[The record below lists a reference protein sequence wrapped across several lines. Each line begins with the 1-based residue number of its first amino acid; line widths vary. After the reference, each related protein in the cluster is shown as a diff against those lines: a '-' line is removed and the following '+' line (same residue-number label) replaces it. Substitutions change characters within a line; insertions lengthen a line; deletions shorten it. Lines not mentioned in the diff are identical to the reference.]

1 MILTYHNIGQNNNQT
16 WVSLASFQRQ
26 MNELKE
32 NGYRVVEFEEYDPF
46 DDKQIVLTFDDGRK
60 NILDVVPLLKKNKF
74 PFYVF
79 VVGKFIG
86 YSPEFLAESDF
97 EIIRKGGGKLGW
109 HTQTHQDLTK
119 LSKAKIVK
127 ELKNP
132 YGFAY

>member
-97 EIIRKGGGKLGW
+97 EIIRKGGVNSVG
-109 HTQTHQDLTK
+109 THK
-119 LSKAKIVK
+119 HIKI
-127 ELKNP
+127 
-132 YGFAY
+132 